1 MGRRVDAFRAHVSL
15 NRACL
20 SRTRTR
26 SRRLTFGIVYNE
38 KDATCQAH
46 YSTGTENICA
56 GDTFVRVY
64 TVNGYTV
71 KHVLQARKI
80 PEIMITSFKAHQIT
94 QR

>member
-46 YSTGTENICA
+46 YSTGTENICT
-56 GDTFVRVY
+56 GES
-64 TVNGYTV
+64 NGYTV